1 MPVTPEQ
8 REYLRTHPLKV
19 IPPAPHVGMVWH
31 SKKSDQQTES
41 DLITTFAAVP
51 EIETVRQGIE
61 SERRRRARRN

>member
-1 MPVTPEQ
+1 
-8 REYLRTHPLKV
+8 
-19 IPPAPHVGMVWH
+19 MVWH